1 MNLAFHVRFCPTSS
15 LPLQIFKLDP
25 ALTVFLGVG
34 DRSVINLHLLHTSFF
49 LFLMVVMVLC
59 VTACRA
65 NSHHNAVRNCSA
77 VVVSHSASEAD
88 QKGKYALV
96 T

>member
-65 NSHHNAVRNCSA
+65 NSHHNAVRNCSG